1 MDYNNFLN
9 IRKNIIEKEFSRMN
23 DMQKKAVFRI
33 KGPLLILAGA
43 GSGKTTVLV
52 NRISNLLKY
61 GDAYN
66 TEKSSRTPD
75 EYDVELMQRYLAGD
89 SSVYHEIR
97 DVLSYDAPMPWQILA
112 ITFTNKAANELK
124 ERLVK
129 MLGDNAADIWACTFH
144 SACLRILRRNGD
156 KLGFSS
162 HFTIYDTDDSK
173 RVMKECQKLLGVDDK
188 FLSHKTI
195 LNEIS
200 RAKDSLISPD
210 DYLKSAGN
218 DVRLRKM
225 GECYKK
231 YQQLLKN
238 ADAMDFD
245 DIIANTVALLQ
256 NEPDVLDYYQNRFK
270 YIMVDE
276 YQDTNHAQYVLTSL
290 LADKYKNIC
299 VVGDDDQSIYRFRGA
314 TIENILSFENRY
326 EDAVVIRLEQ
336 NYRSTQNILDA
347 ANAVIANNT
356 ERKGKNLW
364 TANGSGEKIELSTA
378 ADETDEA
385 RYIAEQ
391 ILNSVAKG
399 RKWSDHAVLYRM
411 NAMSNSIER
420 ALVKNAIPYRII
432 GGHKF
437 YDRAEIKD
445 IHAYLNVINNPS
457 DSVRLRRI
465 INVPKRGIG
474 DSTVA
479 KAGEIAETLGITL
492 YEVLKTADQ
501 YEVLKRT
508 SGKLIQ
514 FTAMMDRLMSLSET
528 EGLPE
533 LYDSIIEET
542 GYVGY
547 LRSNPE
553 KFDDRMQNINELKS
567 NLVRYEEDNE
577 DATLNDYLEEIALLT
592 DIDNYNASEDAV
604 VLMTLHSA
612 KGLEFPVVFMPGLE
626 EGIFPGIQSMYNET
640 EVEEERRLAY
650 VGITRAKEKLYI
662 TKAKSRMLY
671 GSTNYFHQSRFISEI
686 PENLL
691 NIRQETGFR
700 AMAGLDRA
708 AKHSPYV
715 ASAREHHIDRGFSG
729 SGKASPKVTTGDIDY
744 KVGDTVIHKVF
755 GEGVI
760 TKTTSMGND
769 LLLEIAFVKAGT
781 KKIMARLAK
790 LQKV

>member
-1 MDYNNFLN
+1 MAGL
-9 IRKNIIEKEFSRMN
+9 N
-23 DMQKKAVFRI
+23 DMQEQACEHVD
-33 KGPLLILAGA
+33 GPLLILAGA
-43 GSGKTTVLV
+43 GSGKTRVITHRVAYLMEHEGV
-52 NRISNLLKY
+52 NPLN
-61 GDAYN
+61 
-66 TEKSSRTPD
+66 
-75 EYDVELMQRYLAGD
+75 
-89 SSVYHEIR
+89 
-97 DVLSYDAPMPWQILA
+97 ILA
-112 ITFTNKAANELK
+112 ITFTNKAAREMR
-124 ERLVK
+124 ERVDLIV
-129 MLGDNAADIWACTFH
+129 GDGADRVWVSTFH
-144 SACLRILRRNGD
+144 SLCVRILRRYAD
-156 KLGFSS
+156 KIGYGKNFD
-162 HFTIYDTDDSK
+162 IYDSDDQKSTVKSILKDFQIDPK
-173 RVMKECQKLLGVDDK
+173 RYPEKM
-188 FLSHKTI
+188 FMA
-195 LNEIS
+195 EIS
-200 RAKDSLISPD
+200 KAKEKYLSPD
-210 DYLKSAGN
+210 EFAK
-218 DVRLRKM
+218 
-225 GECYKK
+225 
-231 YQQLLKN
+231 KN
-238 ADAMDFD
+238 AADYAGTKAAEVYTEYQSRLKKNNAMDFD
-245 DIIANTVALLQ
+245 DLIMNAVELFKAC
-256 NEPDVLDYYQNRFK
+256 PDVLEYYQERFR

-276 YQDTNHAQYVLTSL
+276 YQDTNHAQYILTSL

-592 DIDNYNASEDAV
+592 DIDNYNAGEDAV

-729 SGKASPKVTTGDIDY
+729 SGKASSKVTTGDIDY